1 MSAEKHDKAVRV
13 RVLNQWLLKLRRE
26 HPVLFNLIALA
37 IAVVI
42 FAAAML
48 IKWVL
53 Q

>member
-13 RVLNQWLLKLRRE
+13 RALNQRLLKLRRE
-26 HPVLFNLIALA
+26 RPALFNLIALA
-37 IAVVI
+37 IALVI

-48 IKWVL
+48 LKWVL